1 MKMEGNMDAVM
12 LVARILFVLVFL
24 SSGLFGHLGPGR
36 TMLTQFA
43 AARKIPS
50 PGFLVPFSGVWIVVG
65 SLSVLLGIYGDIG
78 ALMIALFV
86 TATALFMHP
95 YWKESDEQSKMQ
107 EQVQFSK
114 DLGLSGGAL
123 ALFVVFAA
131 LGSELGLTVTE
142 ALLEF

>member
-1 MKMEGNMDAVM
+1 MDA
-12 LVARILFVLVFL
+12 LALAARILFVMVFL

-36 TMLTQFA
+36 SMLTQFA

-50 PGFLVPFSGVWIVVG
+50 PGFLVPVSGLWIVVG
-65 SLSVLLGIYGDIG
+65 SLSVLLEIYGDVG

-86 TATALFMHP
+86 TATAVFMHP
-95 YWKESDEQSKMQ
+95 YWKESDEQAKMQ

-114 DLGLSGGAL
+114 DLALAGGGL

-142 ALLEF
+142 ALFEL